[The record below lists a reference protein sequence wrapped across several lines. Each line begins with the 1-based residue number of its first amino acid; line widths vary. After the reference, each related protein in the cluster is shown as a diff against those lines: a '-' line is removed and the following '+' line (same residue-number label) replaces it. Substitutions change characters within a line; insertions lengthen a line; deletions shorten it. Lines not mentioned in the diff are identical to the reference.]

1 MQLEIDTTAHLLT
14 VGAGSGHTRWVRI
27 SHWIVAMSVLT
38 LAVTGFVILMA
49 HPRLYWGAVGNDLTP
64 ALLELPISRN
74 HRHGGW
80 GKSVAFFPDAGSPVT
95 ASRTYDILNENSW
108 GRSLH
113 FLAAWFLVATGAFY
127 VLAGILSGH
136 VRRDLLPH
144 GPELTPRRLWQ
155 DLTRHAR
162 FEIQPAK
169 GGPPYGVLQKYAYL
183 GVVFL
188 ALPMMV
194 LTGLTM
200 SPAVTAAYPVLL
212 GVFGGSQSAR
222 TIHFGLFVA
231 LILFLIVHVLM
242 VIMSGFKRQLRAMT
256 LGK

>member
-1 MQLEIDTTAHLLT
+1 MTSATSNRQTD
-14 VGAGSGHTRWVRI
+14 GAGSGHRRWVRI
-27 SHWIVAMSVLT
+27 SHWVVATSVLT
-38 LAVTGFVILMA
+38 LAFTGFVILMA

-74 HRHGGW
+74 HKHGGW
-80 GKSVAFFPDAGSPVT
+80 EKRVAFFPDAGSPVT
-95 ASRTYDILNENSW
+95 ATRTYDILNENSW

-127 VLAGILSGH
+127 VLAGIFSGH
-136 VRRDLLPH
+136 LWRNLLPH
-144 GPELTPRRLWQ
+144 GPELAPRRLWQ
-155 DLTRHAR
+155 DLTSHAR
-162 FEIQPAK
+162 FAIQPAK
-169 GGPPYGVLQKYAYL
+169 GGPPYGVLQKCAYL

-188 ALPMMV
+188 ALPLMAV
-194 LTGLTM
+194 TGMTM
-200 SPAVTAAYPVLL
+200 SPAITAAYPVLL
-212 GVFGGSQSAR
+212 TVFGGSQSAR

-242 VIMSGFKRQLRAMT
+242 VIMSGFKRQIRAMT